1 MPACSCSKT
10 RWAKRVF
17 VPVVTRLRADAR
29 RIKEFLGKAFSS
41 CRDMVFGLR
50 LTGRL
55 RRLAGRGGIIV
66 KTKYSTK
73 AK

>member
-1 MPACSCSKT
+1 MS
-10 RWAKRVF
+10 
-17 VPVVTRLRADAR
+17 VVTRLRADAR
-29 RIKEFLGKAFSS
+29 RIKEFLGKAFNPA
-41 CRDMVFGLR
+41 RDMVFGIR

-55 RRLAGRGGIIV
+55 RRLAGRGGIFA